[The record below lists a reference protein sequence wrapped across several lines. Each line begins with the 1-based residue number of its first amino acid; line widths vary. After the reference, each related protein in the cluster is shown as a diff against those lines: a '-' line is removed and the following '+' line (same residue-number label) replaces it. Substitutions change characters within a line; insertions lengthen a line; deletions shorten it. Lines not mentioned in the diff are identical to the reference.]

1 VVQTTFVVQ
10 VPRFGASQ
18 PHSMTQ
24 IILPARKAVDARVV
38 VPGDKS
44 ISHRALMLGSI
55 AAGSMEIQNLNR
67 GADVAATMTALR
79 DLGVAIVPTASD
91 GVRVTGANR
100 FADPPGPID
109 CGNSGS
115 TMRMLAGLVA
125 GRADVILDGDA
136 SLRRRPMERV
146 AAPLR
151 MLGAAVETSAGRPP
165 LVLHRSERVLRGGLI
180 ELEHA
185 SAQVKSAL
193 LFAALRADAETIVVE
208 PLPTRDHSERLL
220 RAMGASIEI
229 DGRSVRIR
237 PSALAALAS
246 YRVPGDFSAAFYFIA
261 AAAAI
266 PGTHLII
273 CDVGVNPSRTASL
286 DVVRAMGADV
296 QLLNERTTCCE
307 PLADVEVRGGRPL
320 TGFEIAADMV
330 PNLIDEIPALCA
342 LACLAEGNSS
352 VRGASELRVKE
363 SDRIATTAG
372 LLRSFGASV
381 EELPDGIVVNGRQLL
396 RAPASINTLGDHRI
410 GLTAAVLAAATGTQI
425 CIEDADCIATSFP
438 GFEDVWRAAFA
449 GP

>member
-1 VVQTTFVVQ
+1 
-10 VPRFGASQ
+10 
-18 PHSMTQ
+18 M
-24 IILPARKAVDARVV
+24 
-38 VPGDKS
+38 PGDKS
-44 ISHRALMLGSI
+44 ISHRALMLASV
-55 AAGSMEIQNLNR
+55 AAGSMEIQNLNG
-67 GADVAATMTALR
+67 GADVAATLTALR
-79 DLGVAIVPTASD
+79 HLGVAIVPAASD
-91 GVRVTGANR
+91 AVRVTGAIR
-100 FADPPGPID
+100 FADPPEPID

-146 AAPLR
+146 AQPLR
-151 MLGAAVETSAGRPP
+151 MLGAEVETSAGRPP
-165 LVLHRSERVLRGGLI
+165 LALHRSERALRGCRI
-180 ELEHA
+180 ELEYA

-246 YRVPGDFSAAFYFIA
+246 YRVPGDFSAAFFFIA

-266 PGTHLII
+266 RGAHLVIR
-273 CDVGVNPSRTASL
+273 DVGVNPSRTAAL
-286 DVVRAMGADV
+286 DVVRTMGADI
-296 QLLNERTTCCE
+296 QLLNERTTCDE
-307 PLADVEVRGGRPL
+307 PVADVEVRGGGPL
-320 TGFEIAADMV
+320 SGFEIAADVV

-342 LACLAEGNSS
+342 LACVAEGKSS

-372 LLRSFGASV
+372 LLQAFGASV
-381 EELPDGIVVNGRQLL
+381 EELPDGIVVNGPQLL
-396 RAPASINTLGDHRI
+396 QAPASISTLGDHRI
-410 GLTAAVLAAATGTQI
+410 GLSAAVLAAAAGSQI

-438 GFEDVWRAAFA
+438 GFEKVWCAAFS
-449 GP
+449 GL